1 MTPLQRDKKMR
12 AFYRAM
18 ARGMMTP
25 PLPTSPA
32 SPMPVNIPRVLVSAA
47 LALLLSPIA
56 ARADIVGLLPRI
68 KPAVVGVGS
77 LHPLATPRIRLHGTG
92 FAVADGQYVIT
103 NAHVL
108 PTMLETEKGED
119 LAVFVRDL
127 GQVSARRAHRL
138 ATDPEHDLA
147 LLRIEGPALPALRL
161 GHFKDV
167 REGQTYYFTGYP
179 VGAALGLYPAT
190 HRAGLAAIA
199 PIYSPPGS
207 ARQLTPKLIR
217 QAADPF
223 LMFQL
228 DAVAYPGNS
237 GSPLYDGDTGEVIG
251 VINAVFVKGAKEN
264 ALKDPTGIT
273 YAIPAKYVRALM
285 EQAGLKP

>member
-1 MTPLQRDKKMR
+1 MSAHPAPGVHK
-12 AFYRAM
+12 
-18 ARGMMTP
+18 ARFHSI
-25 PLPTSPA
+25 L
-32 SPMPVNIPRVLVSAA
+32 LSAA
-47 LALLLSPIA
+47 LACILSPLPGW
-56 ARADIVGLLPRI
+56 ADIVDLLPRI

-77 LHPLATPRIRLHGTG
+77 LHPLATPRIRLYGTG
-92 FAVADGQYVIT
+92 FAVADGQHVIT

-108 PTMLETEKGED
+108 PTLLETEKGEN

-127 GQVSARRAHRL
+127 GQVTGRKATKI
-138 ATDPEHDLA
+138 ATDTEHDLA
-147 LLRIEGPALPALRL
+147 LLRIEGPSLPVLQL

-167 REGQTYYFTGYP
+167 REGQVYYFTGYP

-199 PIYSPPGS
+199 PIYSPPAS

-285 EQAGLKP
+285 EQAGVKP